1 MQGLTGVD
9 AYANALRR
17 DALLGLARFSSEA
30 GDMHIALLN
39 NLAQGCLKL
48 NQNEAA
54 LIYANAA
61 MRLRDR
67 HGKVSVK
74 SGYRAALAADKMGL
88 WLASPFLIAQAR
100 SMRDSCWTCCSACRR
115 CLLQCKCPAL
125 APWLQLLCSSQCCIR
140 VIATYLESISFE
152 LLCFW
157 RVVARQACRSIA
169 RAQPLPTRRLCLSC

>member
-1 MQGLTGVD
+1 MQGLTAND
-9 AYANALRR
+9 AYANTLRR

-30 GDMHIALLN
+30 SDMHITLLN

-100 SMRDSCWTCCSACRR
+100 PMRTSCWTCCSTCRR
-115 CLLQCKCPAL
+115 YLRQCKCPAL
-125 APWLQLLCSSQCCIR
+125 ALWLRLLCSSKHCMA
-140 VIATYLESISFE
+140 VIATQLES
-152 LLCFW
+152 
-157 RVVARQACRSIA
+157 
-169 RAQPLPTRRLCLSC
+169 